1 VADELAAKVKAR
13 LDSSPE
19 LKQTLEELQ
28 RDTAGLADRCVWQ
41 RGSQDVG
48 TGPVAPPQRARVA
61 LTSACGVLLPTLWTR
76 SARQE
81 SAQLLRQGREIFS
94 ALKGSLPGNS
104 GHAGGQQAGDTG
116 GSRQQ
121 QVPLDPQ
128 AVPKRSLVSRA
139 KELAV
144 QAARSVDHAVRAEL
158 RLAVMD
164 SSEAAAERARERA
177 AQLPRLN
184 RDVTAMSVV
193 QPKPQGGWQKR
204 WGHLSSFATPLFTRL
219 GAVAS
224 QAGST
229 AVVRK
234 TRDLADEVRDRW
246 ETSDSALVHKLQD
259 LGDSMRMQETAAAR
273 AMATI
278 LEREPGFDMHT
289 FVALVRRD
297 VPKVLAAYLQADLA
311 ALQAAGLAEP
321 LLERLSAMTRTW
333 TAEKLTM
340 DSTVLDVSDPEVVEV
355 KLVEGAPLVV
365 LQFQV
370 QQINCVRSMDGQ
382 VKEGAPDDVQSV
394 YYAWAMEQVLPAP
407 DADDATPQWRLRDLM
422 VRGMHAIT

>member
-1 VADELAAKVKAR
+1 MWRGTQATSAGPIPPRRGRVEL
-13 LDSSPE
+13 
-19 LKQTLEELQ
+19 TY
-28 RDTAGLADRCVWQ
+28 
-41 RGSQDVG
+41 
-48 TGPVAPPQRARVA
+48 
-61 LTSACGVLLPTLWTR
+61 ACGVALSLFLAR

-81 SAQLLRQGREIFS
+81 SAQLLRQGRQIFS
-94 ALKGSLPGNS
+94 ALKDSLPGSSRN
-104 GHAGGQQAGDTG
+104 GGGQQAGDTG
-116 GSRQQ
+116 GSGQR
-121 QVPLDPQ
+121 QVPPDSQ
-128 AVPKRSLVSRA
+128 ALPKKSLLSRA

-177 AQLPRLN
+177 ASSRVTPAPGVPLN
-184 RDVTAMSVV
+184 RDATAMSVV
-193 QPKPQGGWQKR
+193 QPKQSRWHKR
-204 WGHLSSFATPLFTRL
+204 WSVLSQFTSPLFTRL

-229 AVVRK
+229 TVVRK
-234 TRDLADEVRDRW
+234 TRDLAEEVRDRW

-259 LGDSMRMQETAAAR
+259 LGDSMRMQETDTAR
-273 AMATI
+273 AMAAI
-278 LEREPGFDMHT
+278 LDREPGFDMHT

-311 ALQAAGLAEP
+311 GLRAAGLAEP

-370 QQINCVRSMDGQ
+370 QQINCVRSVTGE

-394 YYAWAMEQVLPAP
+394 YYAWAMEQVPPAP
-407 DADDATPQWRLRDLM
+407 DADWDATPQWRLRDLM